1 MTLQCEVLAKW
12 DLKSCPVFLFSPL
25 QVTVT
30 LLIPSLSHDQT
41 FATLCPIPT
50 EPESGLAWLV
60 GSLGL
65 RGGGGHPA
73 PHKEKAFREPRAE
86 AGVDTQHVI
95 RRRHLG
101 SLGLSREGCPAPHEK
116 DLGSLGLRGGA
127 PSTS

>member
-1 MTLQCEVLAKW
+1 MSLGQRGL
-12 DLKSCPVFLFSPL
+12 CPRPTRSPGAGGA
-25 QVTVT
+25 V
-30 LLIPSLSHDQT
+30 
-41 FATLCPIPT
+41 CPIPT

-127 PSTS
+127 QHLMRRIWGALG